1 LKPIFIF
8 NPNAANG
15 KLKRKIN
22 YVLSEIQNYF
32 NEFNYIITNNEN
44 EIDKHLNLIDQYNT
58 IIGVGGDGTI
68 NTIINHSLKLNNKT
82 YGIIPFGS
90 GNDLIYTL
98 NIPKSI
104 KKSLQIIKNNR
115 FLNIDLGYLKTE
127 TFSKYFLNA
136 IGIGF
141 DAMVAYKTNK
151 IKFIDGQL
159 KYYLSLIYCLFKYK
173 YHQIKV
179 NIDEKY
185 NNTLNPFL
193 ITIGNGKRTGGAFLL
208 TPDAKID
215 DATFQV
221 CLVDQVSIPFII
233 KSISKVIKGTHNT
246 IEQVN
251 LIHGK
256 KIKISSQDNLYIHFD
271 GETPKQVKDIEITIL
286 PKRIKFIIP

>member
-1 LKPIFIF
+1 MKPIFIF
-8 NPNAANG
+8 NLNAANG

-44 EIDKHLNLIDQYNT
+44 EIDKHLNFIDQHNT

-68 NTIINHSLKLNNKT
+68 NTIINHSLMLNNKT

-104 KKSLQIIKNNR
+104 KKSLQIIKNNK
-115 FLNIDLGYLKTE
+115 FLYIDLGYLKTE
-127 TFSKYFLNA
+127 NFSKYFLNA

-173 YHQIKV
+173 YHQIKI

-251 LIHGK
+251 LIDGK
-256 KIKISSQDNLYIHFD
+256 KIKISSQNNLYIHFD
-271 GETPKQVKDIEITIL
+271 GETPKQVRDIEVTIL

>member
-1 LKPIFIF
+1 
-8 NPNAANG
+8 
-15 KLKRKIN
+15 
-22 YVLSEIQNYF
+22 
-32 NEFNYIITNNEN
+32 
-44 EIDKHLNLIDQYNT
+44 
-58 IIGVGGDGTI
+58 
-68 NTIINHSLKLNNKT
+68 
-82 YGIIPFGS
+82 
-90 GNDLIYTL
+90 
-98 NIPKSI
+98 
-104 KKSLQIIKNNR
+104 
-115 FLNIDLGYLKTE
+115 
-127 TFSKYFLNA
+127 
-136 IGIGF
+136 
-141 DAMVAYKTNK
+141 MVAYKTNK

-173 YHQIKV
+173 YHLIKI

>member
-1 LKPIFIF
+1 MKPIFIF

-44 EIDKHLNLIDQYNT
+44 EIDKHLNFIDQHNT

-68 NTIINHSLKLNNKT
+68 NTIINHSLMLNNKT

-104 KKSLQIIKNNR
+104 KKSLQIIKNNK
-115 FLNIDLGYLKTE
+115 FLYIDLGYLKTE
-127 TFSKYFLNA
+127 NFSKYFLNA

-173 YHQIKV
+173 YHQIKI
-179 NIDEKY
+179 NIDKKY

-221 CLVDQVSIPFII
+221 CLIDQVSIPFII

-251 LIHGK
+251 LIDGK
-256 KIKISSQDNLYIHFD
+256 KIKISSQNNLYIHFD
-271 GETPKQVKDIEITIL
+271 GETPKQVRDIEVTIL